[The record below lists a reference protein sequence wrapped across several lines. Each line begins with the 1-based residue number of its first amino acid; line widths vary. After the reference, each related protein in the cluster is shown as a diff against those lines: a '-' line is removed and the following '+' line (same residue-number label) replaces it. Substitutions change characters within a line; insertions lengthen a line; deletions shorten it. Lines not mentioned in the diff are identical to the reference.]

1 MLRTLLAIVLGVI
14 AMMITVHGIET
25 IGHMLYPPPPGLDPD
40 DLDQLDSIIASA
52 PAGAMAV
59 LVLGWCVGTIVGG
72 GLAARIARHPR
83 VAACFVALV
92 VITGVVGMAVLLP
105 SHPIWVA
112 VLGTLLPV
120 PLALGMAKVVGQRER
135 TLPQ

>member
-120 PLALGMAKVVGQRER
+120 PLALGMAKMAGRRER